1 MNFISCVKTI
11 SMRISVETL
20 PFLVTEDSDIPL
32 LGVANPFR
40 AAILAKMG
48 FSSDGIL
55 VAQLPL
61 RHPAKLKLHVF
72 PSLVCDVIVTWKG
85 ILSNVHGLSWVK
97 MN

>member
-11 SMRISVETL
+11 SMSINVETL
-20 PFLVTEDSDIPL
+20 PFLVTEYSDIPL
-32 LGVANPFR
+32 LVVANTFR

-61 RHPAKLKLHVF
+61 RPAKLRHVF
-72 PSLVCDVIVTWKG
+72 PSLVCDVIVTCKG

>member
-11 SMRISVETL
+11 SMRIKVETL

-48 FSSDGIL
+48 SGGTAPPSPPSKIKTCFS
-55 VAQLPL
+55 QL
-61 RHPAKLKLHVF
+61 
-72 PSLVCDVIVTWKG
+72 G
-85 ILSNVHGLSWVK
+85 
-97 MN
+97 M